1 MLGLETRALGVTEI
15 GVMGSESVLAISRTP
30 GDSGL
35 AELTRM
41 GVLCV
46 SDVLGVYWTSH
57 EPLGVPESQIL
68 DVEGAGIDSGAP
80 RRLLTVP
87 ATLGRSE
94 RVTGE
99 SVRPESQGET
109 GVPIPALGRA
119 LAESVRAL
127 VGSTRTETR
136 TERGGLGA
144 ALGDGARRGGR
155 VRKEWRAVGEPPKLR
170 MLGIEGVSADVLRG
184 ST

>member
-68 DVEGAGIDSGAP
+68 DVEGAGIDSDAP

-87 ATLGRSE
+87 PMLGRSE
-94 RVTGE
+94 RVAAE
-99 SVRPESQGET
+99 SVRPESQAET
-109 GVPIPALGRA
+109 GVPIPALGHA
-119 LAESVRAL
+119 LAESVRAQ
-127 VGSTRTETR
+127 VRFTRTGTR
-136 TERGGLGA
+136 TERAGLVLTTGMVQEWLA
-144 ALGDGARRGGR
+144 TMGDGARRGGR
-155 VRKEWRAVGEPPKLR
+155 VRNEWRTV
-170 MLGIEGVSADVLRG
+170 
-184 ST
+184 